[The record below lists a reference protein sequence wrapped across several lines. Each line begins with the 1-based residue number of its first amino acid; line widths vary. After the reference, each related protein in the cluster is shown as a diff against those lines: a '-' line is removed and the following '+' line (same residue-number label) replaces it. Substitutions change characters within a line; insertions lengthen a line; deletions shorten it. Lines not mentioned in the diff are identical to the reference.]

1 MSISYLAASVLR
13 IAVALLA
20 FGGAGAVATA
30 QDKGQEPAAGYIDV
44 EMVLIDAQGNVI
56 EDGKIFT
63 VDVFVNA
70 DGLWQA
76 EDEDGDDDGDD
87 DGDEGGFKRGF
98 VPDLPVG
105 GFKVRQDR
113 VIRTVRGLR
122 QSELDLRAVRTAVVP
137 DRVLELVARLDAE
150 DWNDREAAARA
161 LHADEASDEALL
173 KVLDRETLTEEQRQR
188 LMGVV
193 TSRIRER
200 ERGAMGIR
208 MSPIAGIAGAF
219 IGGVEVTEV
228 IEGLPAERVLK
239 PGDIIVRID
248 ERVIEQNA
256 DLIEHVQR
264 MRPGQVIATK
274 ILRPH
279 SVPEGVEG
287 EPDWIDAGNGRWLEP
302 IDVEFALGS
311 YANLNENRRVVNPET
326 QRRER
331 LVGEIRAMWDRASV
345 TLDGKGTIDG
355 VVPPAKTP
363 PPGTFRRLSP

>member
-1 MSISYLAASVLR
+1 MPILHLAGSALR
-13 IAVALLA
+13 VAVAVVA
-20 FGGAGAVATA
+20 FGGIDAVATA
-30 QDKGQEPAAGYIDV
+30 QDKDTEEEKDK
-44 EMVLIDAQGNVI
+44 
-56 EDGKIFT
+56 DGDGIVQVHE
-63 VDVFVNA
+63 VDVIVKS
-70 DGLWQA
+70 DDLWGGKDLA
-76 EDEDGDDDGDD
+76 E
-87 DGDEGGFKRGF
+87 FRGRF
-98 VPDLPVG
+98 AAP
-105 GFKVRQDR
+105 QDR
-113 VIRTVRGLR
+113 GLLTVRGLR

-137 DRVLELVARLDAE
+137 DRVLGIVARLDAE
-150 DWNDREAAARA
+150 DWNAREAATRA
-161 LHADEASDEALL
+161 LQQDEASDEALL
-173 KVLDRETLTEEQRQR
+173 KVLDREMLSEEQRQR

-331 LVGEIRAMWDRASV
+331 LVAEVRAMWDRASV

-363 PPGTFRRLSP
+363 APGTFRRLSP